1 MHLIGDPTN
10 GEDGNSTDPRRS
22 PKPLRLAEG
31 VMTPIDLWLNN
42 AISVYQGAY
51 PG

>member
-10 GEDGNSTDPRRS
+10 GEDGNSTDP